1 MRLTVAEQDNASPE
15 IATPPDGGAG
25 RDVTVQADLSGLT
38 APGLELFNRLEQALA
53 DFHPRL
59 DTLHELPQVTI
70 EAADLAKV
78 CRVLKDHPEINA
90 SQLMCLACVDYREYF
105 QLVYILHSIDPEG
118 SMIIKADVSYDEP
131 KAPSVTS
138 VWRAADWYE
147 REAHDLFGVV
157 FEGHPDLAPLLLY
170 EGFEGFPGRKEF
182 PFHEYQEF

>member
-1 MRLTVAEQDNASPE
+1 MRLRVAEQDNAQPAIPTE
-15 IATPPDGGAG
+15 T
-25 RDVTVQADLSGLT
+25 DVSVQPDLSGLT
-38 APGLELFNRLEQALA
+38 GPARELLNRLERALA
-53 DFHPRL
+53 DFHPRV
-59 DTLHELPQVTI
+59 DTLQDIPQVTI

-78 CRVLKDHPEINA
+78 CRVLKDEPGINA
-90 SQLMCLACVDYREYF
+90 SQLMCLACVDYQEYF

-118 SMIIKADVSYDEP
+118 SMVIKADVTYDEP
-131 KAPSVTS
+131 TAPSVTS